1 VLTLRAL
8 ALAVL
13 TIGCTSTGATTAV
26 PATPTRAPDYRPSQL
41 RLTALVVRV
50 TISPDATVSEGER
63 AALPGL
69 YESALV
75 EGLNERALVVRD
87 VGLATRREP
96 PGVAAAR
103 AREVGADHALVV
115 DVRIAPDVVRVCE
128 ETARPLRGRATV
140 FAQEATV
147 VRASDGAVR
156 STLSVNVPAVEVDCD
171 APRPGARSRSAGAT
185 LRDAVER
192 LLARLLGP

>member
-13 TIGCTSTGATTAV
+13 AVGCTSAGATTGG

-50 TISPDATVSEGER
+50 TISPNAAISEGER

-69 YESALV
+69 YEGALV

-87 VGLATRREP
+87 VGLSTKREP
-96 PGVAAAR
+96 PAAAAAR
-103 AREVGADHALVV
+103 AREVGADHAIVV

-128 ETARPLRGRATV
+128 ETPRPLQGRATV
-140 FAQEATV
+140 FRQEATV

-156 STLSVNVPAVEVDCD
+156 STLSVKVPAVEVDCD
-171 APRPGARSRSAGAT
+171 APRPSARSRSAGAT
-185 LRDAVER
+185 LTSAVER
-192 LLARLLGP
+192 LLARLLEP